1 VAPAP
6 APSRPAPTLR
16 VLFLYN
22 EVESLG
28 IQYLSAALRRAGHT
42 TGLVFDPRLFDF
54 FRHEFNSPM
63 LARLCSFEPQVLNR
77 VEQFRPDVVA
87 FSMLTA
93 NADWCMK
100 YAAEI
105 GRRLPH
111 VVRVA
116 GGYHATASAQAVLET
131 GTIDWIIRG
140 EAEDSFVELVN
151 SLADGA
157 VDLGIPNLAWMERA
171 DGTAV
176 GAAPACRPAGSPEAG
191 LSYRENPLRPY
202 EPDLD
207 QFGRPDK
214 ELFLQIGTP
223 FTTGHMVEW
232 RRGCPWGCTF
242 CSNNYYRRQYYG
254 DRKDW
259 MYTKDFV
266 RTQSVD
272 AVLAELRDIKA
283 RHNPR
288 IMRVNDDDICC
299 DEPWLKELAER
310 MTDAERIP
318 FKCFAIP
325 NNINERT
332 IVYLKQIGCEQIQ
345 MGVQSLNADI
355 RKLIGRPNSEA
366 QIARAIDLARQQGIG
381 LFVDQIFGLPGET
394 EADCAYMERFYRQHP
409 PDIVSVYWLDIW
421 AGADIL
427 QQSVNAGTI
436 TQEMA
441 ETIKRVAESGD
452 ISTVRRYHNAFAKPY
467 GARLEV
473 RNYFHPKLANFLN
486 DTGLWR
492 IPSWLGWFRAA
503 RVWYAFTKAWDLSRW
518 PAPYQGYD
526 LSWARFPRFFL
537 RFMKLRVASAFTSR
551 TLLPLAELPPLG
563 TPFEQRPRSAGAARV
578 HEASPRSSAA
588 ASGLVAMTSAA
599 TAAAAAAAATTETSV
614 RASRRAG

>member
-1 VAPAP
+1 
-6 APSRPAPTLR
+6 LR

-54 FRHEFNSPM
+54 FRHEYNSRL
-63 LARLCSFEPQVLNR
+63 LARLCSFEDQVLAR
-77 VEQFRPDVVA
+77 VEEFRPDVVA

-105 GRRLPH
+105 RRRLPG

-116 GGYHATASAQAVLET
+116 GGYHATASTRAVLDT
-131 GTIDWIIRG
+131 GTIDWIVRG
-140 EAEDSFVELVN
+140 EAEDSLVELVN

-157 VDLGIPNLAWMERA
+157 VDTSIPNLAWLEHP
-171 DGTAV
+171 DGTP
-176 GAAPACRPAGSPEAG
+176 AAAGTGGGDGGPGE
-191 LSYRENPLRPY
+191 LVYRENPLRPY
-202 EPDLD
+202 EADLD
-207 QFGRPDK
+207 RFGRPDK

-242 CSNNYYRRQYYG
+242 CGNNYYRRQYYG

-266 RTQSVD
+266 RSQSVD
-272 AVLAELRDIKA
+272 RVLEELREIKA
-283 RHNPR
+283 RHDPR

-299 DEPWLKELAER
+299 DEPWLKELSER

-332 IVYLKQIGCEQIQ
+332 IVYLKKIGCAQIQ

-355 RKLIGRPNSEA
+355 RRLIGRPNSEA
-366 QIARAIDLARQQGIG
+366 QIARAIDLARQHGIG

-394 EADCAYMERFYRQHP
+394 EADCAYMERFYRAHP
-409 PDIVSVYWLDIW
+409 PDVVSVYWLDIW

-427 QQSVNAGTI
+427 QQAVNSGTI

-441 ETIKRVAESGD
+441 DTISSVAESGD
-452 ISTVRRYHNAFAKPY
+452 ISTVRRYHNAFARPY
-467 GARLEV
+467 AARLEV
-473 RNYFHPKLANFLN
+473 RNHFHPRLANFLN

-492 IPSWLGWFRAA
+492 IPSGLRWFRAA

-518 PAPYQGYD
+518 PAPHQGYD
-526 LSWARFPRFFL
+526 MSWARFPRFFL
-537 RFMKLRVASAFTSR
+537 RFMKLRMASAFTRR
-551 TLLPLAELPPLG
+551 TLLPLAELPPEG
-563 TPFEQRPRSAGAARV
+563 APYEQRERHARTIRVRGPGGAPGSARTSEELSEATRSAMTE
-578 HEASPRSSAA
+578 EAPAPR
-588 ASGLVAMTSAA
+588 GG
-599 TAAAAAAAATTETSV
+599 
-614 RASRRAG
+614 R